1 MQPSYSRV
9 TCLADAGLCMFI
21 SDMDT
26 ASDSELLDSLAITH
40 IISLNNQ
47 ISFPTKYEYLPIN
60 IDDAPNEDIYQY
72 FDDTY
77 EFIEQSQLSLTN
89 GGGYSC
95 LVHCAAGVS
104 RSATIVLAYIM
115 RKLRVSLSDALTCL
129 RADRPCVQPNLGFMF
144 QLRAYQFKLEI
155 PDSPTSVSNHNP
167 EPVFTSENKQV
178 TVYNSADI
186 LFLQPSD
193 TSRETPVTVYS
204 RFPIPPDVFPNVHIV
219 HVRGSFISVAC
230 DAALTDT
237 EPMRYCVTESYLA
250 CPLVYNLLRHSSSR
264 TPSLTFDEIEQYLG
278 ENYPDLWIANKY
290 TSQYI
295 KRYYDGDLES
305 LTHEKLCQIQQI
317 AGYLNPTN
325 AIQLA
330 GVLNTLERMDTFNL
344 PEVLEAREALAERIR
359 GYLDI

>member
-1 MQPSYSRV
+1 
-9 TCLADAGLCMFI
+9 
-21 SDMDT
+21 MDT
-26 ASDSELLDSLAITH
+26 ASDSEQLDSLAITH

-60 IDDAPNEDIYQY
+60 IDDAPNKDIYQY

-115 RKLRVSLSDALTCL
+115 RKLRIPLSEALTWL
-129 RADRPCVQPNLGFMF
+129 KDDRPCVQPNLGFMF
-144 QLRAYQFKLEI
+144 QLRAYQFKLGI

-186 LFLQPSD
+186 LFLQSSE
-193 TSRETPVTVYS
+193 TRRETPVTVYS
-204 RFPIPPDVFPNVHIV
+204 RFPIPHDVFPNVHIV

-230 DAALTDT
+230 DSVLSDAESMT
-237 EPMRYCVTESYLA
+237 YCVTEPYLA
-250 CPLVYNLLRHSSSR
+250 CPIVYNLLRHSSSR
-264 TPSLTFDEIEQYLG
+264 IPSWTFDEIDQYLG
-278 ENYPDLWIANKY
+278 EHYPDLQIVNKY
-290 TSQYI
+290 TSLYI

-317 AGYLNPTN
+317 ASYLNPTN

-344 PEVLEAREALAERIR
+344 PEVLDARESLAERIR